1 MPQIILAS
9 RYTKRVSQVY
19 LLLGRSAD
27 VVGQI
32 YRSEVRRSHSIILK
46 VVDAVMRFRLVAC
59 YMHNNH
65 HRITLAVISFS
76 LHPSLHDRSCSWR
89 RLREKRCSKRGSAM
103 VHLPF
108 SSNTTTKAP
117 PVTTAAAL
125 VVVMVEAEKKL
136 TRS

>member
-19 LLLGRSAD
+19 LLLGRSAG

-32 YRSEVRRSHSIILK
+32 SVRSTSSHSIILK
-46 VVDAVMRFRLVAC
+46 VVDAVMRFRLAAC

-65 HRITLAVISFS
+65 HRITLAVIFFS